1 MSDQTR
7 DDTEIA
13 ASETEP
19 QEVEVPH
26 EAQPA
31 GPPAGVSRRKSRG
44 LKGGKAILLLGGAVV
59 LLAGTYAALL
69 DDDAPTSDARVA
81 SVQPAPSI
89 QSIPSG
95 EEESTQ
101 YKQLARADYA
111 GQAEQ
116 AEQTEGAAAMPSL
129 TLAEVA
135 KEPPPAVR
143 QSASSVPSVYSMPS
157 AVPPSPPPVVY
168 QSAPAERQLTSREE
182 AATQEI
188 ARLMGTWSLQ
198 SHAVAVHERPEPAPP
213 SGASA
218 TPGAGNADSVA
229 SAPDRVLIPAGDV
242 HYAVL
247 DMTAISAIPGPAVA
261 SLVSGPMAGGTLIG
275 EVEFGDEGYVMLRFK
290 ELAFGEAVYQID
302 AMAFDPLSSK
312 GALVGD
318 VEHRFLERYGF
329 RILGALAEGAGRV
342 AQAAGSVVTIGTSG
356 TVTESREDPSNEDI
370 LKGGYGRAGE
380 LVGQDLAK
388 AGEVQPITT
397 LPINTD
403 LGIRFLKPVKDS
415 NKQA

>member
-1 MSDQTR
+1 MSDPTH

-13 ASETEP
+13 SPETEP
-19 QEVEVPH
+19 QEVEAGH
-26 EAQPA
+26 EAGTV
-31 GPPAGVSRRKSRG
+31 GPPAGVSRRKGRG
-44 LKGGKAILLLGGAVV
+44 LKGGKAILMLGGAVV

-69 DDDAPTSDARVA
+69 DDDAPASDARVA
-81 SVQPAPSI
+81 SVQPPPSI

-95 EEESTQ
+95 EEESPQ
-101 YKQLARADYA
+101 YKQLAKQDYA

-116 AEQTEGAAAMPSL
+116 AEKTEGAASMPSL
-129 TLAEVA
+129 SLAEVA
-135 KEPPPAVR
+135 KEPAPVPRQAVADVPP
-143 QSASSVPSVYSMPS
+143 VYSMPRV
-157 AVPPSPPPVVY
+157 VPPPPPPMSY
-168 QSAPAERQLTSREE
+168 QSVPAERQLTAREE
-182 AATQEI
+182 AATQEV
-188 ARLMGTWSLQ
+188 ARLMGAWSLQ
-198 SHAVAVHERPEPAPP
+198 GHAVAVHERPEPATP
-213 SGASA
+213 SGAA
-218 TPGAGNADSVA
+218 IPGTGAGSSNTK
-229 SAPDRVLIPAGDV
+229 APDRVLIPAGDV

-247 DMTAISAIPGPAVA
+247 DMSAISAIPGPAVA
-261 SLVSGPMAGGTLIG
+261 TLLSGPMTGGTLIG

-290 ELAFGEAVYQID
+290 ELSYEKEVYKID

-318 VEHRFLERYGF
+318 VDHRFLERYGF

-356 TVTESREDPSNEDI
+356 TVTESREDPSDEDI

-388 AGEVQPITT
+388 TGEVQPITT

-415 NKQA
+415 NRQV